1 MELTLAR
8 KADEALKLHIERAP
22 HILMT
27 FLDTAETPPETPPN
41 SRRA

>member
-8 KADEALKLHIERAP
+8 KADEAVEALKLHIESAS
-22 HILMT
+22 HVLMT
-27 FLDTAETPPETPPN
+27 FLDTAETPPN